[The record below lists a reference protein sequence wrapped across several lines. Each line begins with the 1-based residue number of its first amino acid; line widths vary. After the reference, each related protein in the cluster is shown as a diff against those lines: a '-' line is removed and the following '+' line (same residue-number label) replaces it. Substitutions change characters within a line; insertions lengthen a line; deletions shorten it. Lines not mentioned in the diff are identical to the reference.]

1 MNRSEAADLTVLL
14 ARLADQDASGVLE
27 LRGTDDQARIGL
39 RLGTVASADHGDGHP
54 APLQRY
60 LYRMG
65 LIDGIKSDVV
75 SRIRAEYGLSFEEAV
90 IKSSVIDA
98 SRLVAVVAF
107 KITEVLTDI
116 MTCGALDY
124 VFTAGSSLYPAS
136 TVAVALDARGLSREL
151 RNRQDAWSSISR
163 FLGKDGRLI
172 CVSRAA
178 PGSHLDRDQ
187 SVISRLASNGAA
199 LQALTE
205 GSGLGRYR
213 THRTVYQL
221 VHAGL
226 MSLAPS

>member
-1 MNRSEAADLTVLL
+1 MIRSEAADLAVLL
-14 ARLADQDASGVLE
+14 AGLADQGASGVLE
-27 LRGTDDQARIGL
+27 LSGTDNQARIGL
-39 RLGTVASADHGDGHP
+39 RRGAVVSADQGAGRP
-54 APLQRY
+54 APLQDY

-75 SRIRAEYGLSFEEAV
+75 SRMRTEDGLSFEEAV
-90 IKSSVIDA
+90 IKSSVIDG

-116 MTCGALDY
+116 MTCGALRHA
-124 VFTAGSSLYPAS
+124 FTAGSSLYPAS

-163 FLGKDGRLI
+163 FLGSDERRI
-172 CVSRAA
+172 CISRAA
-178 PGSHLDRDQ
+178 PGNRLDRDQ
-187 SVISRLASNGAA
+187 CVICRLASDGAT
-199 LQALTE
+199 LRALTE

-226 MSLAPS
+226 MDLAPS